1 MNYDITESFAQ
12 MVREKGIDKDILA
25 GIIEDIFSM
34 MVRKKYGLEAQFE
47 VIVNMEKGHIE
58 IYLER
63 EIVEKVE
70 DPNTQIDIKSVR
82 KQTDEPLEVGEEY
95 VEMIRLDQFDRR
107 LVVSAKQSLNQR
119 IKEIEKE
126 ITFAEYNK
134 MVGEIIVGD
143 IYQIRRNEILVI
155 HNKKELIMPKSE
167 QIPKERYKKGDSIRA
182 VIAEVRRTSTGS
194 PQIIISRASPL
205 FLHRLFELEIP
216 EIPEA
221 YGGVIEIKGI
231 VREPGDRAK
240 VAVESH
246 DDRVDAVGACVGM
259 KGTRIHAIVRELNNE
274 NIDVINFSGDPTVFI
289 TRALSPAKLK
299 DIRIDRQNKTAVVTV
314 DIDQV
319 PMLIGKNGQNIR
331 LASKLTGYELKVKKI
346 GGMYDIDLSEF
357 TEELEEIQP
366 GVYMLFTEAGF
377 SSALEVIE
385 AYEDNKIQ
393 FDNLE
398 ADTLKRIVDMLREG
412 LEEAEEETEEA
423 EEETEEA
430 EEETE
435 EAEEETEEKSEAG
448 TAEAAEV
455 ETEGEKNDPDA
466 VEAEV
471 EEPADENKEEE
482 SEEEEEETEEEE
494 EEPAAADNVDERKT
508 SAADQGDT
516 TDDNHEDTPVQKS
529 ADMENTDDP
538 SKDSG
543 TP

>member
-1 MNYDITESFAQ
+1 MNYDITDSFSQ

-34 MVRKKYGLEAQFE
+34 MVRKKFGPDAQFE

-70 DPNTQIDIKSVR
+70 DPNTQIDIKTVR
-82 KQTDEPLEVGEEY
+82 RKTDEPLEVGEEY
-95 VEMIRLDQFDRR
+95 VELIELDKFDRR

-126 ITFAEYNK
+126 ITFSEYSK
-134 MVGEIIVGD
+134 MVGEIVVGD
-143 IYQIRRNEILVI
+143 IYQTRRHEILVI

-167 QIPKERYKKGDSIRA
+167 QIPKERYKKGDTIRA
-182 VIAEVRRTSTGS
+182 IITEVRRTATGN

-231 VREPGDRAK
+231 VREPGERAK

-259 KGTRIHAIVRELNNE
+259 KGTRIHSIVRELNNE
-274 NIDVINFSGDPTVFI
+274 NIDVINFSSDPLVFI

-299 DIRIDRQNKTAVVTV
+299 DIKIDKANNIANVYV
-314 DIDQV
+314 DIDQI

-331 LASKLTGYELKVKKI
+331 LASKLTRFEIKVKKV

-357 TEELEEIQP
+357 QEELEDIQP
-366 GVYMLFTEAGF
+366 GAYTLFAEAGF
-377 SSALEVIE
+377 SSALEIIE
-385 AYEDNKIQ
+385 AYDDKKIE
-393 FDNLE
+393 FDDL
-398 ADTLKRIVDMLREG
+398 APDTLKRIVEMLREG
-412 LEEAEEETEEA
+412 LEEAEEEEAEAEPEENTNKDTTESDTPDKKDVSDEVDERDEQQDEVEEKEDKAQNKKDLGEKQESEKTEEA
-423 EEETEEA
+423 QRE
-430 EEETE
+430 
-435 EAEEETEEKSEAG
+435 
-448 TAEAAEV
+448 
-455 ETEGEKNDPDA
+455 N
-466 VEAEV
+466 
-471 EEPADENKEEE
+471 EPRQDIDHASAQER
-482 SEEEEEETEEEE
+482 
-494 EEPAAADNVDERKT
+494 NVKT
-508 SAADQGDT
+508 L
-516 TDDNHEDTPVQKS
+516 E
-529 ADMENTDDP
+529 
-538 SKDSG
+538 
-543 TP
+543 

>member
-1 MNYDITESFAQ
+1 MNYDITESFSQ

-34 MVRKKYGLEAQFE
+34 MVRKKYGPDAQFE

-70 DPNTQIDIKSVR
+70 DPNTQIDIKTVR
-82 KQTDEPLEVGEEY
+82 KKTDEPLEVGEEY
-95 VEMIRLDQFDRR
+95 VEFIELSRFDRR
-107 LVVSAKQSLNQR
+107 LIVSAKQSLNQR

-167 QIPKERYKKGDSIRA
+167 QIPKERYNKGNTIRA
-182 VIAEVRRTSTGS
+182 VITEVRRTSTGN

-205 FLHRLFELEIP
+205 FLRRLFELEIP

-221 YGGVIEIKGI
+221 YGGVIDIKGI
-231 VREPGDRAK
+231 VREPGERAK

-274 NIDVINFSGDPTVFI
+274 NIDVINYSSDPTVFI

-299 DIRIDRQNKTAVVTV
+299 DIKIDRTKRIATVHV

-319 PMLIGKNGQNIR
+319 PLLIGKNGQNIR
-331 LASKLTGYELKVKKI
+331 LASKLTGFEIKVKKM

-357 TEELEEIQP
+357 QEELEEIQP
-366 GVYMLFTEAGF
+366 GTYTLFSESGF

-385 AYEDNKIQ
+385 AFEDKKIQ
-393 FDNLE
+393 FDDLE
-398 ADTLKRIVDMLREG
+398 NDTLKKIVEMLREG
-412 LEEAEEETEEA
+412 LEEAEEEA
-423 EEETEEA
+423 
-430 EEETE
+430 
-435 EAEEETEEKSEAG
+435 
-448 TAEAAEV
+448 
-455 ETEGEKNDPDA
+455 
-466 VEAEV
+466 
-471 EEPADENKEEE
+471 
-482 SEEEEEETEEEE
+482 EEEEEVEVEETTAKTDFVDEEEDAEEEE
-494 EEPAAADNVDERKT
+494 QPRQADESESEEQPDEEEKKET
-508 SAADQGDT
+508 V
-516 TDDNHEDTPVQKS
+516 VQKS
-529 ADMENTDDP
+529 GNDEEPRDPDDGESTKNTQQDDG
-538 SKDSG
+538 KKRNVK
-543 TP
+543 TLE

>member
-12 MVREKGIDKDILA
+12 MAREKGIDKDILA

-34 MVRKKYGLEAQFE
+34 MVRKKYGLDAQFE
-47 VIVNMEKGHIE
+47 VIVNMDKGHIE

-70 DPNTQIDIKSVR
+70 DPNTQIDLKTVR
-82 KQTDEPLEVGEEY
+82 KKTDEPLEVGEEY
-95 VEMIRLDQFDRR
+95 VELIELNRFDRR
-107 LVVSAKQSLNQR
+107 LIVSAKQSLNQR

-134 MVGEIIVGD
+134 MIGEIIVGD
-143 IYQIRRNEILVI
+143 IYQIRRNEILII
-155 HNKKELIMPKSE
+155 HNKKELIMPKNE

-182 VIAEVRRTSTGS
+182 VVSEVRRTSTGN
-194 PQIIISRASPL
+194 PQIIISRASPE
-205 FLHRLFELEIP
+205 FLRRLFELEIP

-231 VREPGDRAK
+231 VREPGERAK

-274 NIDVINFSGDPTVFI
+274 NIDVINFSSDPMVFI

-299 DIRIDRQNKTAVVTV
+299 DILIDRANKIATVHV

-331 LASKLTGYELKVKKI
+331 LASKLTGFEIKVKKL

-357 TEELEEIQP
+357 QEELEEIQP
-366 GVYMLFTEAGF
+366 GTFTLFTGAGF

-385 AYEDNKIQ
+385 AYENKQIE
-393 FDNLE
+393 FEDLE
-398 ADTLKRIVDMLREG
+398 KDTLKKIVEMLREG
-412 LEEAEEETEEA
+412 LEEAET
-423 EEETEEA
+423 
-430 EEETE
+430 
-435 EAEEETEEKSEAG
+435 
-448 TAEAAEV
+448 
-455 ETEGEKNDPDA
+455 
-466 VEAEV
+466 
-471 EEPADENKEEE
+471 EEE
-482 SEEEEEETEEEE
+482 SEEETEEEMDEEVSESDDNDSEDDDEEAE
-494 EEPAAADNVDERKT
+494 EEEVEEEEIEKVEVEVEEEQTEKKDSATNDNDADTKEQDSTENNPDDEDQDDERNVKT
-508 SAADQGDT
+508 L
-516 TDDNHEDTPVQKS
+516 E
-529 ADMENTDDP
+529 
-538 SKDSG
+538 
-543 TP
+543 

>member
-1 MNYDITESFAQ
+1 MNYDITDSFSQ

-34 MVRKKYGLEAQFE
+34 MVRKKFGPEAQFE

-70 DPNTQIDIKSVR
+70 DPNTQIDIKTVR
-82 KQTDEPLEVGEEY
+82 RKTDEPLEVGEEY
-95 VEMIRLDQFDRR
+95 VELIELNKFDRR

-126 ITFAEYNK
+126 ITFSEYSK
-134 MVGEIIVGD
+134 MVGEIVVGD
-143 IYQIRRNEILVI
+143 IYQTRRHEILVI

-167 QIPKERYKKGDSIRA
+167 QIPKERYKKSDTIRA
-182 VIAEVRRTSTGS
+182 VITEVRRTATGN

-231 VREPGDRAK
+231 VREPGERAK

-259 KGTRIHAIVRELNNE
+259 KGTRIHSIVRELNNE
-274 NIDVINFSGDPTVFI
+274 NIDVINFSSDPIVFI

-299 DIRIDRQNKTAVVTV
+299 DIKIDKANNIANVYV
-314 DIDQV
+314 DIDQI

-331 LASKLTGYELKVKKI
+331 LASKLTGFEIKVKKV

-357 TEELEEIQP
+357 QEELEDIQP
-366 GVYMLFTEAGF
+366 GAYTLFTEAGF
-377 SSALEVIE
+377 SSALEIIE
-385 AYEDNKIQ
+385 AYDDKKID
-393 FDNLE
+393 FDDLE
-398 ADTLKRIVDMLREG
+398 PDTLKRIVEMLREG
-412 LEEAEEETEEA
+412 LEEAEEEEAEAEPQENTHKDATESDTPDENDVSDEVEERDKQQDEVEEKKGETQNKKELGEDQESEKTEEA
-423 EEETEEA
+423 QRE
-430 EEETE
+430 
-435 EAEEETEEKSEAG
+435 
-448 TAEAAEV
+448 
-455 ETEGEKNDPDA
+455 N
-466 VEAEV
+466 
-471 EEPADENKEEE
+471 EPPQDI
-482 SEEEEEETEEEE
+482 
-494 EEPAAADNVDERKT
+494 DHT
-508 SAADQGDT
+508 SAQERNVKT
-516 TDDNHEDTPVQKS
+516 LE
-529 ADMENTDDP
+529 
-538 SKDSG
+538 
-543 TP
+543 

>member
-1 MNYDITESFAQ
+1 MNYDITDSFSQ

-34 MVRKKYGLEAQFE
+34 MVRKKFGPDAQFE

-70 DPNTQIDIKSVR
+70 DPNTQIDIKTVR
-82 KQTDEPLEVGEEY
+82 RKTDEPLEVGEEY
-95 VEMIRLDQFDRR
+95 VELIELDKFDRR

-126 ITFAEYNK
+126 ITFSEYSK
-134 MVGEIIVGD
+134 MVGEIVVGD
-143 IYQIRRNEILVI
+143 IYQTRRHEILVI

-167 QIPKERYKKGDSIRA
+167 QIPKERYKKGDTIRA
-182 VIAEVRRTSTGS
+182 IITEVRRTATGN

-231 VREPGDRAK
+231 VREPGERAK

-259 KGTRIHAIVRELNNE
+259 KGTRIHSIVRELNNE
-274 NIDVINFSGDPTVFI
+274 NIDVINFSSDPLVFI

-299 DIRIDRQNKTAVVTV
+299 DIKIDKANNIANVYV
-314 DIDQV
+314 DIDQI

-331 LASKLTGYELKVKKI
+331 LASKLTRFEIKVKKV

-357 TEELEEIQP
+357 QEELEDIQP
-366 GVYMLFTEAGF
+366 GAYTLFAEAGF
-377 SSALEVIE
+377 SSALEIIE
-385 AYEDNKIQ
+385 AYDDKKIE
-393 FDNLE
+393 FDDL
-398 ADTLKRIVDMLREG
+398 APDTLKRIVEMLREG
-412 LEEAEEETEEA
+412 LEEAEEEEAEAEPEENTNKATTESDTPDKKDVSDEVDERDEQQDEVEEKEDKAQNKKDLGEKQESEKTEEA
-423 EEETEEA
+423 QRE
-430 EEETE
+430 
-435 EAEEETEEKSEAG
+435 
-448 TAEAAEV
+448 
-455 ETEGEKNDPDA
+455 N
-466 VEAEV
+466 
-471 EEPADENKEEE
+471 EPRQDIDHASAQER
-482 SEEEEEETEEEE
+482 
-494 EEPAAADNVDERKT
+494 NVKT
-508 SAADQGDT
+508 L
-516 TDDNHEDTPVQKS
+516 E
-529 ADMENTDDP
+529 
-538 SKDSG
+538 
-543 TP
+543 

>member
-34 MVRKKYGLEAQFE
+34 MVRKKYGPDAQFE

-63 EIVEKVE
+63 EIVETVE
-70 DPNTQIDIKSVR
+70 DPNTQIDLKTVR
-82 KQTDEPLEVGEEY
+82 RKTDEPLEIGEEY
-95 VEMIRLDQFDRR
+95 VELVELDKFDRR
-107 LVVSAKQSLNQR
+107 LIVSAKQSLNQR

-126 ITFAEYNK
+126 ITFSEYSK
-134 MVGEIIVGD
+134 MIGEIIVGD

-155 HNKKELIMPKSE
+155 HNKKELILPKSE
-167 QIPKERYKKGDSIRA
+167 QIPKERYKKGDTVRA
-182 VIAEVRRTSTGS
+182 VISEVRRTSTGN

-274 NIDVINFSGDPTVFI
+274 NIDVINFSTDSMVFI

-299 DIRIDRQNKTAVVTV
+299 DIKIDRENRIATVTV

-319 PMLIGKNGQNIR
+319 PLLIGKNGQNIR
-331 LASKLTGYELKVKKI
+331 LASKLTGFDIKVKKI
-346 GGMYDIDLSEF
+346 GGLYDIDLSEF
-357 TEELEEIQP
+357 EEELAEIHP
-366 GVYMLFTEAGF
+366 GMYKLLLEAGYT
-377 SSALEVIE
+377 SVLEVIE
-385 AYEDNKIQ
+385 AFENEKLDIDGIDRETVAK
-393 FDNLE
+393 
-398 ADTLKRIVDMLREG
+398 IVDMLREG
-412 LEEAEEETEEA
+412 LEEAEEEPEEEA
-423 EEETEEA
+423 EE
-430 EEETE
+430 
-435 EAEEETEEKSEAG
+435 
-448 TAEAAEV
+448 
-455 ETEGEKNDPDA
+455 
-466 VEAEV
+466 
-471 EEPADENKEEE
+471 EEE
-482 SEEEEEETEEEE
+482 SEEEEAGDAVEEETEDEPEEE
-494 EEPAAADNVDERKT
+494 TEDAAGKAAGGENEEETDRKVAEINETEQATEDQEDTGQKADASDGE
-508 SAADQGDT
+508 DT
-516 TDDNHEDTPVQKS
+516 TQEDDHTE
-529 ADMENTDDP
+529 
-538 SKDSG
+538 SG
-543 TP
+543 NERNVKTIE

>member
-1 MNYDITESFAQ
+1 MNYDITESFSQ

-34 MVRKKYGLEAQFE
+34 MVRKKYGPDAQFE

-70 DPNTQIDIKSVR
+70 DPNTQIDIKTVR
-82 KQTDEPLEVGEEY
+82 KKTDEPLEVGEEY
-95 VEMIRLDQFDRR
+95 VEFIELSRFDRR
-107 LVVSAKQSLNQR
+107 LIVSAKQSLNQR

-167 QIPKERYKKGDSIRA
+167 QIPKERYNKGNTIRA
-182 VIAEVRRTSTGS
+182 VITEVRRTSTGN

-205 FLHRLFELEIP
+205 FLRRLFELEIP

-221 YGGVIEIKGI
+221 YGGVIDIKGI
-231 VREPGDRAK
+231 VREPGERAK

-274 NIDVINFSGDPTVFI
+274 NIDVINYSSDPTVFI

-299 DIRIDRQNKTAVVTV
+299 DIKIDRTKRIATVHV

-319 PMLIGKNGQNIR
+319 PLLIGKNGQNIR
-331 LASKLTGYELKVKKI
+331 LASKLTGFEIKVKKM

-357 TEELEEIQP
+357 QEELEEIQP
-366 GVYMLFTEAGF
+366 GTYTLFSESGF

-385 AYEDNKIQ
+385 AFEDKKIQ
-393 FDNLE
+393 FDDLE
-398 ADTLKRIVDMLREG
+398 NDTLKKIVEMLREG
-412 LEEAEEETEEA
+412 LEEAEEEA
-423 EEETEEA
+423 
-430 EEETE
+430 
-435 EAEEETEEKSEAG
+435 
-448 TAEAAEV
+448 
-455 ETEGEKNDPDA
+455 
-466 VEAEV
+466 
-471 EEPADENKEEE
+471 
-482 SEEEEEETEEEE
+482 EEEEEVEVEETTVKTDFVDEEEDAEEEE
-494 EEPAAADNVDERKT
+494 QPRQADESESEEQPDEEEKKET
-508 SAADQGDT
+508 V
-516 TDDNHEDTPVQKS
+516 VQKS
-529 ADMENTDDP
+529 GNDEEPRDPDDGESTKNTQQDDG
-538 SKDSG
+538 KKRNVK
-543 TP
+543 TLE

>member
-1 MNYDITESFAQ
+1 MNYDITDSFSQ

-34 MVRKKYGLEAQFE
+34 MVRKKFGPDAQFE

-70 DPNTQIDIKSVR
+70 DPNTQIDIKTVR
-82 KQTDEPLEVGEEY
+82 KKTDEPLEVGEEY
-95 VEMIRLDQFDRR
+95 VELIELDKFDRR

-126 ITFAEYNK
+126 ITFSEYSK
-134 MVGEIIVGD
+134 MVGEIVVGD
-143 IYQIRRNEILVI
+143 IYQTRRHEILVI

-167 QIPKERYKKGDSIRA
+167 QIPKERYKKGDTIRA
-182 VIAEVRRTSTGS
+182 IITEVRRTATGN

-231 VREPGDRAK
+231 VREPGERAK

-259 KGTRIHAIVRELNNE
+259 KGTRIHSIVRELNNE
-274 NIDVINFSGDPTVFI
+274 NIDVINFSSDPLVFI

-299 DIRIDRQNKTAVVTV
+299 DIKIDKANNIANVFV
-314 DIDQV
+314 DIDQI

-331 LASKLTGYELKVKKI
+331 LASKLTRFEIKVKKV

-357 TEELEEIQP
+357 QEELEDIQP
-366 GVYMLFTEAGF
+366 GAYTLFAEAGF
-377 SSALEVIE
+377 SSALEIIE
-385 AYEDNKIQ
+385 AYDDKKIE
-393 FDNLE
+393 FDDL
-398 ADTLKRIVDMLREG
+398 APDTLKRIVEMLREG
-412 LEEAEEETEEA
+412 LEEAEEEEAEAEPEENTNKDTTESDTPDKKDVSDEVDERDEQQDEVEEKEDKAQNKKDLGEKQESEKTEEA
-423 EEETEEA
+423 QRE
-430 EEETE
+430 
-435 EAEEETEEKSEAG
+435 
-448 TAEAAEV
+448 
-455 ETEGEKNDPDA
+455 N
-466 VEAEV
+466 
-471 EEPADENKEEE
+471 EPRQDIDHASAQER
-482 SEEEEEETEEEE
+482 
-494 EEPAAADNVDERKT
+494 NVKT
-508 SAADQGDT
+508 L
-516 TDDNHEDTPVQKS
+516 E
-529 ADMENTDDP
+529 
-538 SKDSG
+538 
-543 TP
+543 

>member
-430 EEETE
+430 EENRR
-435 EAEEETEEKSEAG
+435 G
-448 TAEAAEV
+448 
-455 ETEGEKNDPDA
+455 
-466 VEAEV
+466 
-471 EEPADENKEEE
+471 
-482 SEEEEEETEEEE
+482 
-494 EEPAAADNVDERKT
+494 
-508 SAADQGDT
+508 
-516 TDDNHEDTPVQKS
+516 
-529 ADMENTDDP
+529 
-538 SKDSG
+538 
-543 TP
+543 

>member
-1 MNYDITESFAQ
+1 MNYDITDSFSQ

-34 MVRKKYGLEAQFE
+34 MVRKKFGPDAQFE

-70 DPNTQIDIKSVR
+70 DPNTQIDIKTVR
-82 KQTDEPLEVGEEY
+82 RKTDEPLEVGEEY
-95 VEMIRLDQFDRR
+95 VELIELDKFDRR

-126 ITFAEYNK
+126 ITFSEYSK
-134 MVGEIIVGD
+134 MVGEIVVGD
-143 IYQIRRNEILVI
+143 IYQTRRHEILVI

-167 QIPKERYKKGDSIRA
+167 QIPKERYKKGDTIRA
-182 VIAEVRRTSTGS
+182 IITEVRRTATGN

-231 VREPGDRAK
+231 VREPGERAK

-259 KGTRIHAIVRELNNE
+259 KGTRIHSIVRELNNE
-274 NIDVINFSGDPTVFI
+274 NIDVINFSSDPIVFI

-299 DIRIDRQNKTAVVTV
+299 DIKIDKANNIANVFV
-314 DIDQV
+314 DIDQI

-331 LASKLTGYELKVKKI
+331 LASKLTGFEIKVKKV

-357 TEELEEIQP
+357 QEELEDIQP
-366 GVYMLFTEAGF
+366 GAYTLFTEAGF
-377 SSALEVIE
+377 SSALEIIE
-385 AYEDNKIQ
+385 AYDDKKIE
-393 FDNLE
+393 FDDL
-398 ADTLKRIVDMLREG
+398 APDTLKRIVEMLREG
-412 LEEAEEETEEA
+412 LEEAEEEEAEPEPEENTHKDATESDTPDEKDVSDEVEERDEQQDEVEDKEGEAQNKKDLGEEQESEKTEEA
-423 EEETEEA
+423 QRE
-430 EEETE
+430 
-435 EAEEETEEKSEAG
+435 
-448 TAEAAEV
+448 
-455 ETEGEKNDPDA
+455 N
-466 VEAEV
+466 
-471 EEPADENKEEE
+471 EPRQDIDHASAQER
-482 SEEEEEETEEEE
+482 
-494 EEPAAADNVDERKT
+494 NVKT
-508 SAADQGDT
+508 L
-516 TDDNHEDTPVQKS
+516 E
-529 ADMENTDDP
+529 
-538 SKDSG
+538 
-543 TP
+543 

>member
-1 MNYDITESFAQ
+1 MNYDITDSFSQ

-34 MVRKKYGLEAQFE
+34 MVRKKFGPDAQFE

-70 DPNTQIDIKSVR
+70 DPNTQIDIKTVR
-82 KQTDEPLEVGEEY
+82 KKTDEPLEVGEEY
-95 VEMIRLDQFDRR
+95 VELIELDKFDRR

-126 ITFAEYNK
+126 ITFSEYSK
-134 MVGEIIVGD
+134 MVGEIVVGD
-143 IYQIRRNEILVI
+143 IYQTRRHEILVI

-167 QIPKERYKKGDSIRA
+167 QIPKERYKKGDTIRA
-182 VIAEVRRTSTGS
+182 IITEVRRTATGN

-231 VREPGDRAK
+231 VREPGERAK

-259 KGTRIHAIVRELNNE
+259 KGTRIHSIVRELNNE
-274 NIDVINFSGDPTVFI
+274 NIDVINFSSDPLVFI

-299 DIRIDRQNKTAVVTV
+299 DIKIDKANNIANVYV
-314 DIDQV
+314 DIDQI

-331 LASKLTGYELKVKKI
+331 LASKLTRFEIKVKKV

-357 TEELEEIQP
+357 QEELEDIQP
-366 GVYMLFTEAGF
+366 GAYTLFAEAGF
-377 SSALEVIE
+377 SSALEIIE
-385 AYEDNKIQ
+385 AYDDKKIE
-393 FDNLE
+393 FDDL
-398 ADTLKRIVDMLREG
+398 APDTLKRIVEMLREG
-412 LEEAEEETEEA
+412 LEEAEEEEAEAEPEENTNKDTTESDTPDKKDVSDEVDERDEQQDEVEEKEDKAQNKKDLGEKQESEKTEEA
-423 EEETEEA
+423 QRE
-430 EEETE
+430 
-435 EAEEETEEKSEAG
+435 
-448 TAEAAEV
+448 
-455 ETEGEKNDPDA
+455 N
-466 VEAEV
+466 
-471 EEPADENKEEE
+471 EPRQDIDHASAQER
-482 SEEEEEETEEEE
+482 
-494 EEPAAADNVDERKT
+494 NVKT
-508 SAADQGDT
+508 L
-516 TDDNHEDTPVQKS
+516 E
-529 ADMENTDDP
+529 
-538 SKDSG
+538 
-543 TP
+543 

>member
-1 MNYDITESFAQ
+1 MNYDITDSFSQ

-34 MVRKKYGLEAQFE
+34 MVRKKFGPDAQFE

-70 DPNTQIDIKSVR
+70 DPNTQIDIKTVR
-82 KQTDEPLEVGEEY
+82 RKTDEPLEVGEEY
-95 VEMIRLDQFDRR
+95 VELIELNKFDRR

-126 ITFAEYNK
+126 ITYSEYSK
-134 MVGEIIVGD
+134 MVGEIVVGD
-143 IYQIRRNEILVI
+143 IYQTRRHEILVI

-167 QIPKERYKKGDSIRA
+167 QIPKERYKKGDTIRA
-182 VIAEVRRTSTGS
+182 VITEVRRTATGN

-205 FLHRLFELEIP
+205 FLRRLFELEIP

-231 VREPGDRAK
+231 VREPGERAK

-259 KGTRIHAIVRELNNE
+259 KGTRIHSIVRELNNE
-274 NIDVINFSGDPTVFI
+274 NIDVINFSSDPIVFI

-299 DIRIDRQNKTAVVTV
+299 DIKIDKANNIANVYV

-331 LASKLTGYELKVKKI
+331 LASKLTGFEIKVKKV

-357 TEELEEIQP
+357 QEELEEIQP
-366 GVYMLFTEAGF
+366 GTYTLFNEAGF
-377 SSALEVIE
+377 SSALEIIE
-385 AYEDNKIQ
+385 AHENKKIE
-393 FDNLE
+393 FDVLE
-398 ADTLKRIVDMLREG
+398 PDTLKRIVEMLREG
-412 LEEAEEETEEA
+412 LEEAEEEEVESETEAAVGKDETGSDASDEKKVSDEA
-423 EEETEEA
+423 EEPDEPQNQTEQKENETQ
-430 EEETE
+430 
-435 EAEEETEEKSEAG
+435 
-448 TAEAAEV
+448 V
-455 ETEGEKNDPDA
+455 ENDLGEKQ
-466 VEAEV
+466 
-471 EEPADENKEEE
+471 E
-482 SEEEEEETEEEE
+482 SEN
-494 EEPAAADNVDERKT
+494 A
-508 SAADQGDT
+508 
-516 TDDNHEDTPVQKS
+516 
-529 ADMENTDDP
+529 ENTQRDNENESRQD
-538 SKDSG
+538 KDHDS
-543 TP
+543 TQERNVKTLE